1 MDFPKS
7 PQDDAPL
14 TPTRDSIPRP
24 IFTGPT
30 QPTQYFTAS
39 KEPRKQL
46 YRTESIHDGYS
57 MSQIFGD
64 HDEDIEELGSPSSSD
79 SDPEVVQDDEEEPV
93 EDDSDHEYPDLTRYF
108 MRWPQMEPQ
117 QKIKI
122 ASAYAALQR
131 AQLPPRA
138 TGHNKRTRK

>member
-7 PQDDAPL
+7 PRDDAPL

-24 IFTGPT
+24 KFAEPV
-30 QPTQYFTAS
+30 QYFTAS

-46 YRTESIHDGYS
+46 YRTQSIHDGYS

-64 HDEDIEELGSPSSSD
+64 HDDEIVELGSPSGSD
-79 SDPEVVQDDEEEPV
+79 SDPEVVQDEEEPV